1 MKIGKVLENQ
11 EFYPNGLRSLELP
24 NALFSQLLHLATFPI
39 VRPKLQFSKAML
51 IFSVDVDAG
60 TEKLGKI
67 NAGKNDR
74 NVHDYINECK
84 IGELEEQ
91 GFPLLLDVFNSFK
104 VPVTFAIRGQLTE
117 IDTSFLPLLLKS
129 PLKHD
134 IGSHGYTHR
143 NFQDLSREEAEAELD
158 MLSVGMNRYNIV
170 PKSFIFPRNAV
181 SHLELLEKF
190 GYECYREVGNFLND
204 GMYIQRKGLL
214 YDVHPS
220 LYLTK
225 NANLT
230 ILKEFLNIAIQKRV
244 PLHLWFHLWNF
255 GETNA
260 HKEKIAS
267 VLVPFLKYAK
277 AKEEKKILQ
286 FDTML
291 SASRKARQL
300 LENAA

>member
-1 MKIGKVLENQ
+1 M
-11 EFYPNGLRSLELP
+11 
-24 NALFSQLLHLATFPI
+24 
-39 VRPKLQFSKAML
+39 
-51 IFSVDVDAG
+51 
-60 TEKLGKI
+60 
-67 NAGKNDR
+67 
-74 NVHDYINECK
+74 
-84 IGELEEQ
+84 
-91 GFPLLLDVFNSFK
+91 
-104 VPVTFAIRGQLTE
+104 
-117 IDTSFLPLLLKS
+117 
-129 PLKHD
+129 
-134 IGSHGYTHR
+134 
-143 NFQDLSREEAEAELD
+143 SRKEAEAELD
-158 MLSVGMNRYNIV
+158 TIAVGMKKYGIIPRSFV
-170 PKSFIFPRNAV
+170 FPKNAV
-181 SHLELLEKF
+181 AHLELLERF
-190 GYECYREVGNFLND
+190 GYECYREPGSLLND
-204 GMYIQRKGLL
+204 GMYIQKKGSL

-300 LENAA
+300 LENTA